1 MIVFGPETTS
11 YFPTYI
17 VLGTDCMSKHLND
30 LGHDELVLSTY
41 EAIYA
46 YEMMLQN
53 PEVSFLPL
61 TT

>member
-11 YFPTYI
+11 YFPKYI
-17 VLGTDCMSKHLND
+17 LLGTDCMSKHSNN
-30 LGHDELVLSTY
+30 LGHDELVFSTY

-53 PEVSFLPL
+53 PEVSFLPP
-61 TT
+61 T